1 MLTHLRNL
9 RHSNEDGFTLIELLI
24 VVVIIGILAAIAI
37 PIFVNQQ
44 KAATDAKTLSDAR
57 SAQIAITTAL
67 ISDPFAA
74 TFTSATL
81 AKINSYFDLS
91 EGTNISLI
99 GFPQDWCLRVY
110 NSAGAQYSSVSGPY
124 YIYQS
129 STGRGDSTAVLGGV
143 SGKSC
148 NATGFVSAPLS

>member
-1 MLTHLRNL
+1 MLTQLTSL
-9 RHSNEDGFTLIELLI
+9 RHDNEDGFTLIELLI

-44 KAATDAKTLSDAR
+44 KAATDAKTVADAR
-57 SAQIAITTAL
+57 NAQIAITTAL
-67 ISDPFAA
+67 ITDPFAA
-74 TFTSATL
+74 SFTSATL
-81 AKINSYFDLS
+81 AKINSYFELS
-91 EGTNISLI
+91 EGTNMTLI

-110 NSAGAQYSSVSGPY
+110 NSAGSQYSSVSGPY

-129 STGRGDSTAVLGGV
+129 ATGMGGSTATIGGV

-148 NATGFVSAPLS
+148 NATGFVSAAIS